1 MIEESNARGSLI
13 YESVTQPEK
22 VVVPL
27 FVLSFSRENT
37 LSETCLT
44 RPNSIP
50 THILTILSDR
60 HLSTDFVLTK
70 SSIELSSSTLT
81 LKVNETFHATDH
93 RSRLLLFLSKTSYPA
108 SLQKYLKLPV
118 LFTFRVNLYCIIQAV
133 TK

>member
-37 LSETCLT
+37 LSEACLT

-70 SSIELSSSTLT
+70 SSIEPSSSTLT

-108 SLQKYLKLPV
+108 SLQKYLQFLV

-133 TK
+133 RK

>member
-1 MIEESNARGSLI
+1 MIEESTARGSLI
-13 YESVTQPEK
+13 YESITQPEK
-22 VVVPL
+22 VVVPH
-27 FVLSFSRENT
+27 FVLSFSRGNT

-44 RPNSIP
+44 RPNSFP

-60 HLSTDFVLTK
+60 HLSADVILTK
-70 SSIELSSSTLT
+70 SSILSSSTLT

-108 SLQKYLKLPV
+108 SPQKYLKFLV
-118 LFTFRVNLYCIIQAV
+118 LFTFRVNLYCIIQTV